1 MKFINLLLFFGILT
15 NAALCEN
22 NKTNVPRLSL
32 SVELTDKSV
41 KSSGISPEFVLTV
54 SSKQENVRVLKSI
67 YRAHQNLE
75 AIQATLISPTGDTA
89 FLVFPKLSADS
100 LVKTK
105 TRSLTLQISPD
116 SPLKIPFD
124 LNQYWSQFQKTTDV
138 YMGPYPGAY
147 KIRFEFGWSEQ
158 NWENLIASG
167 ILRVAETLLTKES
180 VFSEWTAFDIKPK
193 IFASPTP
200 EGAPIK
206 TVKHYSKDFV
216 QYIEKKEGLITRE
229 WLIDPATNY
238 QLLAF
243 TYNYPVDT
251 PTKWVSSVVL
261 PQTQVLQFEHFK
273 LFSPSIPVSG
283 AFTFYSNRN
292 KSQSNLQHFSGQIVS
307 GIVHGNVL
315 FKYPMKQQNQTVI
328 KGVFEQGNVV
338 GEWTKTE
345 RNDSAQT
352 THLLA
357 KLHFLEGFLEGPYQE
372 FFPVRYGNGLRR
384 ETSYIQGNMEGANK
398 LYYPNGQVQS
408 IQHFLPETYEIKS
421 NLVKINKI
429 SQVDF
434 MITTVSQTKN
444 GEFLGY
450 FEDGSFRHRV
460 RYKDDMPVDTC
471 EFHFRYYER
480 EFHTEGVFKDGN
492 KYNGTFMHM
501 TLVPPP
507 HPALHCGPQQRKYWI
522 LHYKN
527 GNLTQ
532 KELIIDTAIDPAA
545 QKSRW
550 KRGRKRKK

>member
-138 YMGPYPGAY
+138 YMGPYPGTY

-283 AFTFYSNRN
+283 A
-292 KSQSNLQHFSGQIVS
+292 VS
-307 GIVHGNVL
+307 
-315 FKYPMKQQNQTVI
+315 Y
-328 KGVFEQGNVV
+328 
-338 GEWTKTE
+338 
-345 RNDSAQT
+345 
-352 THLLA
+352 THL
-357 KLHFLEGFLEGPYQE
+357 
-372 FFPVRYGNGLRR
+372 
-384 ETSYIQGNMEGANK
+384 T
-398 LYYPNGQVQS
+398 
-408 IQHFLPETYEIKS
+408 LPTIYS
-421 NLVKINKI
+421 V
-429 SQVDF
+429 
-434 MITTVSQTKN
+434 
-444 GEFLGY
+444 
-450 FEDGSFRHRV
+450 
-460 RYKDDMPVDTC
+460 
-471 EFHFRYYER
+471 
-480 EFHTEGVFKDGN
+480 
-492 KYNGTFMHM
+492 
-501 TLVPPP
+501 
-507 HPALHCGPQQRKYWI
+507 
-522 LHYKN
+522 
-527 GNLTQ
+527 
-532 KELIIDTAIDPAA
+532 
-545 QKSRW
+545 
-550 KRGRKRKK
+550 